1 MVAKKILSHIADVSL
16 GQTFRERAETDS
28 PESGVRLIQIKDVRE
43 GELNDINSLPYADI
57 EPSKLKVKLLVG
69 DLLLPLRGMR
79 TEAMVF
85 RGESGNV
92 TTTNQVAIIRPR
104 QDGGVSLEYLHW
116 FFNSAKGSVL
126 LESIRTSASIPNI
139 SVKNLLEISVP
150 VPSPKKQ
157 KQIVDIYHNWCAQ
170 RDTLRE
176 LIVNGENMV
185 ASAAHEIL
193 GGD

>member
-1 MVAKKILSHIADVSL
+1 MVAKKKLSHIADVTL

-28 PESGVRLIQIKDVRE
+28 TESGIRLIQIKDVRE
-43 GELNDINSLPYADI
+43 GELNDVTSLPYADI
-57 EPSKLKVKLLVG
+57 EPSKLKVKLLAG
-69 DLLLPLRGMR
+69 DLLLPLRGTR

-92 TTTNQVAIIRPR
+92 TTTNQVAIIRPS

-116 FFNSAKGSVL
+116 FFNSVEGSVL
-126 LESIRTSASIPNI
+126 LESIRTSSSIPNI
-139 SVKNLLEISVP
+139 SVKNLLDISVP
-150 VPSPKKQ
+150 VPSVKKQ
-157 KQIVDIYHNWCAQ
+157 KQIVDVYHNWCAQ
-170 RDTLRE
+170 RAKLLE

-185 ASAAHEIL
+185 ASAAHEML